1 MCHVKLKITILL
13 FSFLMAIS
21 IVGITLSPTATLAQE
36 RSYFQNSAQAQKAEN
51 VAAASLEQAMHDEDV
66 IDATERVERV
76 EKAIAGL
83 DPDSPDYEREK
94 AHLEALLTRAQENLE
109 RVLAEAGAVS
119 ERDIAAM
126 RRAGMGW
133 GEISHELGLHPRISG
148 LGHNKSNLSLEQQM
162 RIGVPSK
169 SKFTGESTY
178 TERNFKTGRDHGPVK
193 ATGSS
198 AGKGFGLSGDKWA
211 KGGGFGQD
219 KGKSD
224 SKGHDKGEEG
234 GKGISGGHGRGKK

>member
-1 MCHVKLKITILL
+1 MCKVKLNKKVVLFLYLL
-13 FSFLMAIS
+13 AIS
-21 IVGITLSPTATLAQE
+21 ILGLALSPTVTLAQE

-51 VAAASLEQAMHDEDV
+51 VAEASLEQAKQDEDV
-66 IDATERVERV
+66 IDATERIERV
-76 EKAIAGL
+76 ENAIAGL

-109 RVLAEAGAVS
+109 RALAEAGAVS

-133 GEISHELGLHPRISG
+133 GEISHELGLHPSILG

-162 RIGVPSK
+162 RMGVLSK
-169 SKFTGESTY
+169 GKFTGESTY

-198 AGKGFGLSGDKWA
+198 AGKGLGMSGDKWVR
-211 KGGGFGQD
+211 GGGFGHNKD
-219 KGKSD
+219 NSESNRHDNGEKGVNGKS
-224 SKGHDKGEEG
+224 G
-234 GKGISGGHGRGKK
+234 GYGRGKK